1 MFGCRAGELFL
12 LRLQMSEFKNSSLAY
27 FPEGSIQGLR
37 AKINTFNF
45 LRKGGCFSPQ
55 RSTVTEFVVF
65 LAEVRLDNP
74 TRGLLNG
81 KNIAL

>member
-1 MFGCRAGELFL
+1 MFGCRAAELFL
-12 LRLQMSEFKNSSLAY
+12 LWLQMSELKISGLAY
-27 FPEGSIQGLR
+27 FPEGSIQSLR

-45 LRKGGCFSPQ
+45 LRKGGYFSPQ
-55 RSTVTEFVVF
+55 RRTVTEFIVF